1 MPVFVVKRNVAA
13 VAVVAAMAVGCPGK
27 KEQPRQILPAP
38 IGSVVIDTADELEL
52 PPGDVEAFGL
62 KLPRGMSVKARFPDA
77 VYAHADMGLEPIGNY
92 MRAHVEA
99 GRVDTGPAKTVFDK
113 AKVKGDTHVVRVE
126 VTLVS
131 RERVEVVVRDET
143 PRPDPTPGLSEDE
156 RWRRAGMA
164 PGGKK
169 PLDDKHAE

>member
-1 MPVFVVKRNVAA
+1 MHIDGRKAA
-13 VAVVAAMAVGCPGK
+13 MAMVAVMAVGCGK
-27 KEQPRQILPAP
+27 KEEPRQILPAP
-38 IGSVVIDTADELEL
+38 IGSVVIDTAGELEL
-52 PPGDVEAFGL
+52 PAGDVEAFGL

-77 VYAHADMGLEPIGNY
+77 VYALADIGLEPIGNY
-92 MRAHVEA
+92 VRTHVEGA
-99 GRVDTGPAKTVFDK
+99 KVETGPAKTVFEQ
-113 AKVKGDTHVVRVE
+113 AKVKGDGSHVVRVE

-143 PRPDPTPGLSEDE
+143 PRPDPNPAGASEDE

-169 PLDDKHAE
+169 PLDDKRAE